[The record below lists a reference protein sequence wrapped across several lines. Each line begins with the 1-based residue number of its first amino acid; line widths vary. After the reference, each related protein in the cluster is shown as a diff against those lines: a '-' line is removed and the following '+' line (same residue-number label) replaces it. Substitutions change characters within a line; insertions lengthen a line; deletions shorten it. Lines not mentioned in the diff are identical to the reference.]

1 MKMRTIA
8 KTSLALGLLT
18 TCAITVTTQSVKAE
32 KVQSTK
38 VDKVPTLKGE
48 RLAMINIT
56 TGANTATTQAANTRQ
71 ERTSKL
77 EKAPNTNEE
86 KTSTS
91 KIEKISQPK
100 QEAQKSLN
108 ISATP
113 APKQEQS
120 QTTTESATPKTKV
133 TTPSSTKVEAPQ
145 QAANATTPSSTKV
158 EAPQQAANATT
169 PPSTK
174 VEAPK
179 QTPNA
184 PTPPSTKVEAPQSP
198 TTKQVPT
205 EINPKFKN
213 LRAYY
218 TKPSLEF
225 KNEIGI
231 ILKKWTT
238 IRFMNVVPDYF
249 IYKIALV
256 GKDDKKYGEGVHRN
270 VDVFVVLEE
279 NNYNLEKYS
288 VGGITKSNSKKV
300 DHKAG
305 VRITKEDNK
314 GTISHDVSEFKI
326 TKEQI
331 SLKELDF
338 KLRKQ
343 LIEKNNLYGNVGSG
357 KIVIKM
363 KNGGKYTFEL
373 HKKLQEDRMADVIDG
388 TNIDNI
394 EVNIK

>member
-1 MKMRTIA
+1 MKITTIA

-18 TCAITVTTQSVKAE
+18 TGV
-32 KVQSTK
+32 
-38 VDKVPTLKGE
+38 
-48 RLAMINIT
+48 IT
-56 TGANTATTQAANTRQ
+56 TTT
-71 ERTSKL
+71 
-77 EKAPNTNEE
+77 
-86 KTSTS
+86 
-91 KIEKISQPK
+91 
-100 QEAQKSLN
+100 
-108 ISATP
+108 
-113 APKQEQS
+113 
-120 QTTTESATPKTKV
+120 
-133 TTPSSTKVEAPQ
+133 

-158 EAPQQAANATT
+158 EAPQSTPPSTKIEAPQSKPNATT

-174 VEAPK
+174 VEAPQ
-179 QTPNA
+179 QTANA
-184 PTPPSTKVEAPQSP
+184 TTPSSTKVTTPPSTNTPQPMQSTKSDTPQSP

-205 EINPKFKN
+205 EINPKFKD

-373 HKKLQEDRMADVIDG
+373 HKKLQENRMADVIDG

>member
-1 MKMRTIA
+1 MKITTIA

-18 TCAITVTTQSVKAE
+18 TGV
-32 KVQSTK
+32 
-38 VDKVPTLKGE
+38 
-48 RLAMINIT
+48 IT
-56 TGANTATTQAANTRQ
+56 TTT
-71 ERTSKL
+71 
-77 EKAPNTNEE
+77 
-86 KTSTS
+86 
-91 KIEKISQPK
+91 
-100 QEAQKSLN
+100 
-108 ISATP
+108 
-113 APKQEQS
+113 
-120 QTTTESATPKTKV
+120 
-133 TTPSSTKVEAPQ
+133 

-158 EAPQQAANATT
+158 EAPQQTANATTPHSTKVETPQQTPNATTPSSTKVETTQAANATT
-169 PPSTK
+169 PSSTKVEVPQQTPNPPTSPSTKVETPQQAANATTPSSTKVEVPQSTPLSTK
-174 VEAPK
+174 VEAPQSK
-179 QTPNA
+179 PNA
-184 PTPPSTKVEAPQSP
+184 TTPPSSNVDTSPPQSP

-205 EINPKFKN
+205 EINPKFKD

-218 TKPSLEF
+218 TKPSIEF

-314 GTISHDVSEFKI
+314 GIISHDVSEFKI

-373 HKKLQEDRMADVIDG
+373 HKKLQENRMADVIDG

>member
-18 TCAITVTTQSVKAE
+18 TGAITVTTQSVKAE
-32 KVQSTK
+32 KIQSTK
-38 VDKVPTLKGE
+38 VDKVPTLKAE

-56 TGANTATTQAANTRQ
+56 AGANSATTQAANTRQ
-71 ERTSKL
+71 ERTPKL

-86 KTSTS
+86 KTSAS

-100 QEAQKSLN
+100 QEEQKTLN

-120 QTTTESATPKTKV
+120 QTTTESTTPKTKL
-133 TTPSSTKVEAPQ
+133 
-145 QAANATTPSSTKV
+145 
-158 EAPQQAANATT
+158 TT
-169 PPSTK
+169 PPSTN
-174 VEAPK
+174 
-179 QTPNA
+179 TPQ
-184 PTPPSTKVEAPQSP
+184 PMQSTKSDTPQSP

-205 EINPKFKN
+205 EINPKFKD

-373 HKKLQEDRMADVIDG
+373 HKKLQENRMADVIDG

>member
-1 MKMRTIA
+1 MKITTIA

-18 TCAITVTTQSVKAE
+18 TGV
-32 KVQSTK
+32 
-38 VDKVPTLKGE
+38 
-48 RLAMINIT
+48 IT
-56 TGANTATTQAANTRQ
+56 TTT
-71 ERTSKL
+71 
-77 EKAPNTNEE
+77 
-86 KTSTS
+86 
-91 KIEKISQPK
+91 
-100 QEAQKSLN
+100 
-108 ISATP
+108 
-113 APKQEQS
+113 
-120 QTTTESATPKTKV
+120 
-133 TTPSSTKVEAPQ
+133 

-158 EAPQQAANATT
+158 EAPQQTANATT
-169 PPSTK
+169 PSSTK
-174 VEAPK
+174 VEAPQQK
-179 QTPNA
+179 PNA
-184 PTPPSTKVEAPQSP
+184 TTPSSTKVETPQSP

-205 EINPKFKN
+205 EINPKFKD

-363 KNGGKYTFEL
+363 KDGGKYTFEL
-373 HKKLQEDRMADVIDG
+373 HKKLQENRMADVIDG

>member
-18 TCAITVTTQSVKAE
+18 TGAITVTTQSVKAE
-32 KVQSTK
+32 KIQSTK
-38 VDKVPTLKGE
+38 VDKVPTLKAE

-56 TGANTATTQAANTRQ
+56 AGANSATTQAANTRQ
-71 ERTSKL
+71 ERTPKL

-86 KTSTS
+86 KTSAS

-100 QEAQKSLN
+100 QEEQKTLN

-120 QTTTESATPKTKV
+120 QTTTESTTQQTKM
-133 TTPSSTKVEAPQ
+133 
-145 QAANATTPSSTKV
+145 
-158 EAPQQAANATT
+158 TT
-169 PPSTK
+169 PPSTN
-174 VEAPK
+174 
-179 QTPNA
+179 TPQ
-184 PTPPSTKVEAPQSP
+184 PMQSTKSDTPQSP
-198 TTKQVPT
+198 TIKQAQT
-205 EINPKFKN
+205 DMTPKYED

-218 TKPSLEF
+218 TKPSFEF
-225 KNEIGI
+225 EKQFGFL
-231 ILKKWTT
+231 LKPWTT
-238 IRFMNVVPDYF
+238 VRFMNVIPNRF

-256 GKDDKKYGEGVHRN
+256 GKDEKKYKDGPYDN
-270 VDVFVVLEE
+270 IDVFIVLED
-279 NNYNLEKYS
+279 NKYQLKKYS
-288 VGGITKSNSKKV
+288 VGGITKTNSKKV
-300 DHKAG
+300 NHKVELSITKKDNQG
-305 VRITKEDNK
+305 MISRDVSEYMITKE
-314 GTISHDVSEFKI
+314 E
-326 TKEQI
+326 I

-343 LIEKNNLYGNVGSG
+343 LIEKHNLYGNMGSG
-357 KIVIKM
+357 AIVIKM

-373 HKKLQEDRMADVIDG
+373 HKKLQEHRMADVIDG

>member
-1 MKMRTIA
+1 MKITTIA

-18 TCAITVTTQSVKAE
+18 TGV
-32 KVQSTK
+32 
-38 VDKVPTLKGE
+38 
-48 RLAMINIT
+48 IT
-56 TGANTATTQAANTRQ
+56 TTTQAAN
-71 ERTSKL
+71 
-77 EKAPNTNEE
+77 
-86 KTSTS
+86 
-91 KIEKISQPK
+91 
-100 QEAQKSLN
+100 
-108 ISATP
+108 AT
-113 APKQEQS
+113 
-120 QTTTESATPKTKV
+120 TPSSTKV
-133 TTPSSTKVEAPQ
+133 EAPQQAANATTPSSTKVETPQQTPNATTPSSTKVEAPQ

-158 EAPQQAANATT
+158 EAPKQTPNATTPSSTKVEAPQQAANATT
-169 PPSTK
+169 PSSTK

-184 PTPPSTKVEAPQSP
+184 TTPSSTKVETPQSP

-205 EINPKFKN
+205 EINPKFKD
-213 LRAYY
+213 LRVYY

-238 IRFMNVVPDYF
+238 IRFMNIVPDYF

-314 GTISHDVSEFKI
+314 GIISHDVSEFKI

-343 LIEKNNLYGNVGSG
+343 LIENHNLYGNVGSG

-373 HKKLQEDRMADVIDG
+373 HKKLQENRMADVIDA

>member
-1 MKMRTIA
+1 MKITTIA

-18 TCAITVTTQSVKAE
+18 TGV
-32 KVQSTK
+32 
-38 VDKVPTLKGE
+38 
-48 RLAMINIT
+48 IT
-56 TGANTATTQAANTRQ
+56 TTTQAA
-71 ERTSKL
+71 
-77 EKAPNTNEE
+77 
-86 KTSTS
+86 
-91 KIEKISQPK
+91 
-100 QEAQKSLN
+100 
-108 ISATP
+108 SAT
-113 APKQEQS
+113 
-120 QTTTESATPKTKV
+120 TPSSTKV
-133 TTPSSTKVEAPQ
+133 ETPQQAANATTPSSTKVEAPKQTPNATTPSSTKVETPQ

-169 PPSTK
+169 PSSTK
-174 VEAPK
+174 VE
-179 QTPNA
+179 T
-184 PTPPSTKVEAPQSP
+184 PQSP

-205 EINPKFKN
+205 EINPKFKD

-343 LIEKNNLYGNVGSG
+343 LVENHNLYGNVGSG

-373 HKKLQEDRMADVIDG
+373 HKKLQENRMADVIDG

>member
-1 MKMRTIA
+1 MKITTIA

-18 TCAITVTTQSVKAE
+18 TGV
-32 KVQSTK
+32 
-38 VDKVPTLKGE
+38 
-48 RLAMINIT
+48 IT
-56 TGANTATTQAANTRQ
+56 TTTQAAN
-71 ERTSKL
+71 
-77 EKAPNTNEE
+77 
-86 KTSTS
+86 
-91 KIEKISQPK
+91 
-100 QEAQKSLN
+100 
-108 ISATP
+108 AT
-113 APKQEQS
+113 
-120 QTTTESATPKTKV
+120 TPSSTKV
-133 TTPSSTKVEAPQ
+133 EAPQQTANATTPPSTKVETPQQTPNATTPSSTKVETTQAANATTPSSTKVEAPQ

-169 PPSTK
+169 PSSTK
-174 VEAPK
+174 VEAPQ

-184 PTPPSTKVEAPQSP
+184 TTPSSTKVEAPQSKPNATTPSSTKVETPQSP

-205 EINPKFKN
+205 EINPKFKD

-363 KNGGKYTFEL
+363 KDGGKYTFEL
-373 HKKLQEDRMADVIDG
+373 HKKLQENRMADVIDG

>member
-1 MKMRTIA
+1 MKITTIA

-18 TCAITVTTQSVKAE
+18 TGV
-32 KVQSTK
+32 
-38 VDKVPTLKGE
+38 
-48 RLAMINIT
+48 IT
-56 TGANTATTQAANTRQ
+56 TTT
-71 ERTSKL
+71 
-77 EKAPNTNEE
+77 
-86 KTSTS
+86 
-91 KIEKISQPK
+91 
-100 QEAQKSLN
+100 
-108 ISATP
+108 
-113 APKQEQS
+113 
-120 QTTTESATPKTKV
+120 
-133 TTPSSTKVEAPQ
+133 

-158 EAPQQAANATT
+158 EAPQSTPPSTKIEAPQSKPNATT

-174 VEAPK
+174 VEAPQ
-179 QTPNA
+179 QTANA
-184 PTPPSTKVEAPQSP
+184 TTPPSTKVTTPPSTNTPQPMQSTKSDTPQSP

-205 EINPKFKN
+205 EINPKFKD

-373 HKKLQEDRMADVIDG
+373 HKKLQENRMADVIDS

>member
-1 MKMRTIA
+1 MKITTIA

-18 TCAITVTTQSVKAE
+18 TGVITTTTQE
-32 KVQSTK
+32 
-38 VDKVPTLKGE
+38 
-48 RLAMINIT
+48 
-56 TGANTATTQAANTRQ
+56 ANA
-71 ERTSKL
+71 
-77 EKAPNTNEE
+77 
-86 KTSTS
+86 
-91 KIEKISQPK
+91 
-100 QEAQKSLN
+100 
-108 ISATP
+108 
-113 APKQEQS
+113 
-120 QTTTESATPKTKV
+120 
-133 TTPSSTKVEAPQ
+133 TTPSSAKVEAPQSTPPSTKVEAPQ
-145 QAANATTPSSTKV
+145 SKPNATTPPSTKVETPQQTPNATTPSSTKV
-158 EAPQQAANATT
+158 ET
-169 PPSTK
+169 
-174 VEAPK
+174 
-179 QTPNA
+179 
-184 PTPPSTKVEAPQSP
+184 PQSP

-205 EINPKFKN
+205 EINPKFKD

-238 IRFMNVVPDYF
+238 IRFMNIVPDYF

-256 GKDDKKYGEGVHRN
+256 GKDDKKYDEGVHRN

-279 NNYNLEKYS
+279 KNKYGVERYS

-343 LIEKNNLYGNVGSG
+343 LIENHNLYGNVGSG
-357 KIVIKM
+357 KIVINM

-373 HKKLQEDRMADVIDG
+373 HKKLQENRMADVIDG

>member
-1 MKMRTIA
+1 MKITTIA

-18 TCAITVTTQSVKAE
+18 TGVITTTTQE
-32 KVQSTK
+32 
-38 VDKVPTLKGE
+38 
-48 RLAMINIT
+48 
-56 TGANTATTQAANTRQ
+56 
-71 ERTSKL
+71 
-77 EKAPNTNEE
+77 
-86 KTSTS
+86 
-91 KIEKISQPK
+91 
-100 QEAQKSLN
+100 
-108 ISATP
+108 
-113 APKQEQS
+113 
-120 QTTTESATPKTKV
+120 
-133 TTPSSTKVEAPQ
+133 
-145 QAANATTPSSTKV
+145 ANATTPSSTKV
-158 EAPQQAANATT
+158 EAPQSTPPSTKVEAPQSKPNATT

-174 VEAPK
+174 VETPQ

-184 PTPPSTKVEAPQSP
+184 TTPSSTKVETPQSP

-205 EINPKFKN
+205 EINPKFKD

-218 TKPSLEF
+218 TKPSLEFKNEIGIILKKCTKPSLEF

-238 IRFMNVVPDYF
+238 IRFMNIVPDYF

-256 GKDDKKYGEGVHRN
+256 GKDDKKYDEGVHRN

-279 NNYNLEKYS
+279 KNKYGVERYS

-343 LIEKNNLYGNVGSG
+343 LIENHNLYGNVGSG
-357 KIVIKM
+357 KIVINM

-373 HKKLQEDRMADVIDG
+373 HKKLQENRMADVIDG

>member
-1 MKMRTIA
+1 MNMRTIA

-18 TCAITVTTQSVKAE
+18 TGAITVTTQSVKAE

-38 VDKVPTLKGE
+38 VDKVPTIKAE

-56 TGANTATTQAANTRQ
+56 AGANTATTQAANTRQ
-71 ERTSKL
+71 ERTPKL

-91 KIEKISQPK
+91 KKEKISQPK

-120 QTTTESATPKTKV
+120 QTTTESTTPKTKV
-133 TTPSSTKVEAPQ
+133 TTPPSINAPKTKV
-145 QAANATTPSSTKV
+145 TTPPSINAPKTKV
-158 EAPQQAANATT
+158 TT
-169 PPSTK
+169 PPSTN
-174 VEAPK
+174 
-179 QTPNA
+179 TPQ
-184 PTPPSTKVEAPQSP
+184 PMQSTKSDTPQSP
-198 TTKQVPT
+198 TIKQAQT
-205 EINPKFKN
+205 DMTPKYED

-218 TKPSLEF
+218 TKPSFEF
-225 KNEIGI
+225 EKQFGFM
-231 ILKKWTT
+231 LKPWTT
-238 IRFMNVVPDYF
+238 VRFMNVIPNRF

-256 GKDDKKYGEGVHRN
+256 GKDEKKYKDGPYDN
-270 VDVFVVLEE
+270 IDVFIVLED
-279 NNYNLEKYS
+279 NKYQLKKYS
-288 VGGITKSNSKKV
+288 VGGITKTNSKKV
-300 DHKAG
+300 DHKAELSITKKDNQG
-305 VRITKEDNK
+305 MISRDVSEYMITKE
-314 GTISHDVSEFKI
+314 E
-326 TKEQI
+326 I

-343 LIEKNNLYGNVGSG
+343 LIEKHDLYGNMGSG
-357 KIVIKM
+357 TIVIKM

-373 HKKLQEDRMADVIDG
+373 HKKLQEHRMADVIEG
-388 TNIDNI
+388 TNIDKI

>member
-1 MKMRTIA
+1 
-8 KTSLALGLLT
+8 
-18 TCAITVTTQSVKAE
+18 
-32 KVQSTK
+32 
-38 VDKVPTLKGE
+38 
-48 RLAMINIT
+48 
-56 TGANTATTQAANTRQ
+56 QAANTRQ
-71 ERTSKL
+71 KRPPKPKKAQNTK
-77 EKAPNTNEE
+77 EKKPPAP
-86 KTSTS
+86 KKK
-91 KIEKISQPK
+91 KIPHPK
-100 QEAQKSLN
+100 QKEQKTLN
-108 ISATP
+108 IPAPP
-113 APKQEQS
+113 APKQKQP
-120 QTTTESATPKTKV
+120 QTTTEPTTPKTKV
-133 TTPSSTKVEAPQ
+133 TTPPSTNTPQPMQSTKSD
-145 QAANATTPSSTKV
+145 T
-158 EAPQQAANATT
+158 
-169 PPSTK
+169 
-174 VEAPK
+174 
-179 QTPNA
+179 
-184 PTPPSTKVEAPQSP
+184 PQSP

-205 EINPKFKN
+205 EINPKFKD

-373 HKKLQEDRMADVIDG
+373 HKKLQENRMADVIDG

>member
-1 MKMRTIA
+1 MKITTIA

-18 TCAITVTTQSVKAE
+18 TGV
-32 KVQSTK
+32 
-38 VDKVPTLKGE
+38 
-48 RLAMINIT
+48 IT
-56 TGANTATTQAANTRQ
+56 TTT
-71 ERTSKL
+71 
-77 EKAPNTNEE
+77 
-86 KTSTS
+86 
-91 KIEKISQPK
+91 
-100 QEAQKSLN
+100 
-108 ISATP
+108 
-113 APKQEQS
+113 
-120 QTTTESATPKTKV
+120 
-133 TTPSSTKVEAPQ
+133 

-158 EAPQQAANATT
+158 EAPQSTPPSTKIEAPQSKPNATT

-174 VEAPK
+174 VEAPQ
-179 QTPNA
+179 QTANA
-184 PTPPSTKVEAPQSP
+184 TTPPSTKVTPPPSTNTPQPMQSTKSDTPQSP

-205 EINPKFKN
+205 EINPKFKD

-373 HKKLQEDRMADVIDG
+373 HKKLQENRMADVIDG

>member
-18 TCAITVTTQSVKAE
+18 TGAITVTTQSVKAE
-32 KVQSTK
+32 KIQSTK
-38 VDKVPTLKGE
+38 VDKVPTLKAE

-56 TGANTATTQAANTRQ
+56 AGANSATTQAANTRQ
-71 ERTSKL
+71 ERTPKL

-86 KTSTS
+86 KTSAS

-100 QEAQKSLN
+100 QEEQKTLN

-120 QTTTESATPKTKV
+120 QTTTESTTQQTKM
-133 TTPSSTKVEAPQ
+133 
-145 QAANATTPSSTKV
+145 
-158 EAPQQAANATT
+158 TT
-169 PPSTK
+169 PPSTN
-174 VEAPK
+174 
-179 QTPNA
+179 TPQ
-184 PTPPSTKVEAPQSP
+184 PMQSTKSDTPQSP
-198 TTKQVPT
+198 TIKQAQT
-205 EINPKFKN
+205 DMTPKYED

-218 TKPSLEF
+218 TKPSFEF
-225 KNEIGI
+225 EKQFGFL
-231 ILKKWTT
+231 LKPWTT
-238 IRFMNVVPDYF
+238 VRFMNVIPNRF

-256 GKDDKKYGEGVHRN
+256 GKDEKKYKDEPYDN
-270 VDVFVVLEE
+270 IDVFIVLED
-279 NNYNLEKYS
+279 NKYQLKKYS
-288 VGGITKSNSKKV
+288 VGGITKTNSKKV
-300 DHKAG
+300 NHKVELSITKKDNQG
-305 VRITKEDNK
+305 MISRDVSEYMITKE
-314 GTISHDVSEFKI
+314 E
-326 TKEQI
+326 I

-343 LIEKNNLYGNVGSG
+343 LIEKHNLYGNMGSG
-357 KIVIKM
+357 TIVIKM

-373 HKKLQEDRMADVIDG
+373 HKKLQEHRMADVIDG

>member
-18 TCAITVTTQSVKAE
+18 TGAITVTTQSVKAE
-32 KVQSTK
+32 KIQSTK
-38 VDKVPTLKGE
+38 VDKVPTLKAE

-56 TGANTATTQAANTRQ
+56 AGANSATTQAANTRQ
-71 ERTSKL
+71 ERTPKL

-86 KTSTS
+86 KTSAS

-100 QEAQKSLN
+100 QEEQKTLN

-120 QTTTESATPKTKV
+120 QTTTESTTPKTKV
-133 TTPSSTKVEAPQ
+133 TTPPSTNTPQPMQSTKSD
-145 QAANATTPSSTKV
+145 T
-158 EAPQQAANATT
+158 
-169 PPSTK
+169 
-174 VEAPK
+174 
-179 QTPNA
+179 
-184 PTPPSTKVEAPQSP
+184 PQSP
-198 TTKQVPT
+198 TIKQAQT
-205 EINPKFKN
+205 DMTPKYED

-218 TKPSLEF
+218 TKPSFEF
-225 KNEIGI
+225 EKQFGFM
-231 ILKKWTT
+231 LKPWTT
-238 IRFMNVVPDYF
+238 VRFMNVIPNRF

-256 GKDDKKYGEGVHRN
+256 GKDEKKYKDGPYDN
-270 VDVFVVLEE
+270 IDVFIVLED
-279 NNYNLEKYS
+279 NKYQLKKYS
-288 VGGITKSNSKKV
+288 VGGITKTNSKKV
-300 DHKAG
+300 NHKVELSITKKDNQG
-305 VRITKEDNK
+305 MISRDVSEYMITKE
-314 GTISHDVSEFKI
+314 E
-326 TKEQI
+326 I

-373 HKKLQEDRMADVIDG
+373 HKKLQENRMADVIDG

>member
-1 MKMRTIA
+1 MKITTIA

-18 TCAITVTTQSVKAE
+18 TGV
-32 KVQSTK
+32 
-38 VDKVPTLKGE
+38 
-48 RLAMINIT
+48 IT
-56 TGANTATTQAANTRQ
+56 TTT
-71 ERTSKL
+71 
-77 EKAPNTNEE
+77 
-86 KTSTS
+86 
-91 KIEKISQPK
+91 
-100 QEAQKSLN
+100 
-108 ISATP
+108 
-113 APKQEQS
+113 
-120 QTTTESATPKTKV
+120 
-133 TTPSSTKVEAPQ
+133 

-158 EAPQQAANATT
+158 EAPQSTPPSTKIEAPQPTPPSTKIEAPQSKPNATT

-174 VEAPK
+174 VEAPQ
-179 QTPNA
+179 QTANA
-184 PTPPSTKVEAPQSP
+184 TTPPSTKVTTPPSTNTPQPMQSTKSDTPQSP

-205 EINPKFKN
+205 EINPKFKD

-373 HKKLQEDRMADVIDG
+373 HKKLQENRMADVIDG

>member
-1 MKMRTIA
+1 MKITTIA

-18 TCAITVTTQSVKAE
+18 TGV
-32 KVQSTK
+32 
-38 VDKVPTLKGE
+38 
-48 RLAMINIT
+48 IT
-56 TGANTATTQAANTRQ
+56 TTT
-71 ERTSKL
+71 
-77 EKAPNTNEE
+77 
-86 KTSTS
+86 
-91 KIEKISQPK
+91 
-100 QEAQKSLN
+100 
-108 ISATP
+108 
-113 APKQEQS
+113 
-120 QTTTESATPKTKV
+120 
-133 TTPSSTKVEAPQ
+133 

-158 EAPQQAANATT
+158 EAPQSTPPSTKVEAPQSKPNATT

-174 VEAPK
+174 VETPQ

-184 PTPPSTKVEAPQSP
+184 TTPPSTKVTTPPSTNTPQPMQSTKSDTPQSP

-205 EINPKFKN
+205 EINPKFKD

-314 GTISHDVSEFKI
+314 GIISHDVSEFKI

-373 HKKLQEDRMADVIDG
+373 HKKLQENRMADVIDG
-388 TNIDNI
+388 TIIDNI

>member
-8 KTSLALGLLT
+8 KTSLALGFLT
-18 TCAITVTTQSVKAE
+18 TGAITVTTQSVKAE
-32 KVQSTK
+32 KIQSTK
-38 VDKVPTLKGE
+38 VDKVPRLKAE

-56 TGANTATTQAANTRQ
+56 TGANSATTQAANTGQ
-71 ERTSKL
+71 ERTAKL

-86 KTSTS
+86 KTSIS

-100 QEAQKSLN
+100 QVAQKSLN

-120 QTTTESATPKTKV
+120 QTTTESTTLKTKV
-133 TTPSSTKVEAPQ
+133 TTPPSTNTPQPMKSTKSD
-145 QAANATTPSSTKV
+145 T
-158 EAPQQAANATT
+158 
-169 PPSTK
+169 
-174 VEAPK
+174 
-179 QTPNA
+179 
-184 PTPPSTKVEAPQSP
+184 PQSP
-198 TTKQVPT
+198 TIKQAQT
-205 EINPKFKN
+205 DITPKYED

-218 TKPSLEF
+218 TKPSFEF
-225 KNEIGI
+225 EKQFGFM
-231 ILKKWTT
+231 LKPWTT
-238 IRFMNVVPDYF
+238 VRFMNVIPNRF

-256 GKDDKKYGEGVHRN
+256 GKDEKKYKDGPYDN
-270 VDVFVVLEE
+270 IDVFIVLED
-279 NNYNLEKYS
+279 NKYQLKKYS

-343 LIEKNNLYGNVGSG
+343 LIENHNLYGNVGSG

-373 HKKLQEDRMADVIDG
+373 HKKLQENRMADVIDG

>member
-1 MKMRTIA
+1 MKITTIA

-18 TCAITVTTQSVKAE
+18 TGVITTTTQE
-32 KVQSTK
+32 
-38 VDKVPTLKGE
+38 
-48 RLAMINIT
+48 
-56 TGANTATTQAANTRQ
+56 
-71 ERTSKL
+71 
-77 EKAPNTNEE
+77 
-86 KTSTS
+86 
-91 KIEKISQPK
+91 
-100 QEAQKSLN
+100 
-108 ISATP
+108 
-113 APKQEQS
+113 
-120 QTTTESATPKTKV
+120 
-133 TTPSSTKVEAPQ
+133 
-145 QAANATTPSSTKV
+145 ANATTPSSTKV
-158 EAPQQAANATT
+158 EAPQ
-169 PPSTK
+169 S
-174 VEAPK
+174 
-179 QTPNA
+179 
-184 PTPPSTKVEAPQSP
+184 TPPSTKVEAPQSKPNATTPPSTKVETPQQTPNATTPSSTKVETPQTP

-205 EINPKFKN
+205 EINPKFKD

-225 KNEIGI
+225 KNEICI

-238 IRFMNVVPDYF
+238 IRFMNIVPDYI

-256 GKDDKKYGEGVHRN
+256 GKDDKKYDEGVHRN

-279 NNYNLEKYS
+279 KNKYGVERYS

-343 LIEKNNLYGNVGSG
+343 LIENHNLYGNVGSG
-357 KIVIKM
+357 KIVINM

-373 HKKLQEDRMADVIDG
+373 HKKLQENRMADVIDG

>member
-1 MKMRTIA
+1 MKITTIA

-18 TCAITVTTQSVKAE
+18 TGV
-32 KVQSTK
+32 
-38 VDKVPTLKGE
+38 
-48 RLAMINIT
+48 IT
-56 TGANTATTQAANTRQ
+56 TTTQAA
-71 ERTSKL
+71 
-77 EKAPNTNEE
+77 KA
-86 KTSTS
+86 S
-91 KIEKISQPK
+91 
-100 QEAQKSLN
+100 
-108 ISATP
+108 
-113 APKQEQS
+113 
-120 QTTTESATPKTKV
+120 
-133 TTPSSTKVEAPQ
+133 TPSSTKVEAPQ
-145 QAANATTPSSTKV
+145 STPPSTKVEAPQSKPNATTPSSTKV
-158 EAPQQAANATT
+158 EAPQQTANATT
-169 PPSTK
+169 PPSTN
-174 VEAPK
+174 
-179 QTPNA
+179 TPQ
-184 PTPPSTKVEAPQSP
+184 PMQSTKSDTPQSP

-205 EINPKFKN
+205 EINPKFKD

-238 IRFMNVVPDYF
+238 IRFMNIVPDYF

-305 VRITKEDNK
+305 VRVTKEDNK
-314 GTISHDVSEFKI
+314 GIISHDVSEFKI

-373 HKKLQEDRMADVIDG
+373 HKKLQENRMADVIDG

>member
-1 MKMRTIA
+1 MKITTIA

-18 TCAITVTTQSVKAE
+18 TGV
-32 KVQSTK
+32 
-38 VDKVPTLKGE
+38 
-48 RLAMINIT
+48 IT
-56 TGANTATTQAANTRQ
+56 TTTQAAN
-71 ERTSKL
+71 
-77 EKAPNTNEE
+77 A
-86 KTSTS
+86 
-91 KIEKISQPK
+91 
-100 QEAQKSLN
+100 
-108 ISATP
+108 
-113 APKQEQS
+113 
-120 QTTTESATPKTKV
+120 
-133 TTPSSTKVEAPQ
+133 TTPSSTKVEAPKQTPNATTPSSTKVETPQ

-158 EAPQQAANATT
+158 EAP
-169 PPSTK
+169 
-174 VEAPK
+174 K

-184 PTPPSTKVEAPQSP
+184 TTPSSTKVETPQSP

-205 EINPKFKN
+205 EINPKFKD

-256 GKDDKKYGEGVHRN
+256 GKDDNKYGEGVHRN

>member
-1 MKMRTIA
+1 MKITTIA

-18 TCAITVTTQSVKAE
+18 TGV
-32 KVQSTK
+32 
-38 VDKVPTLKGE
+38 
-48 RLAMINIT
+48 IT
-56 TGANTATTQAANTRQ
+56 TTT
-71 ERTSKL
+71 
-77 EKAPNTNEE
+77 
-86 KTSTS
+86 
-91 KIEKISQPK
+91 
-100 QEAQKSLN
+100 
-108 ISATP
+108 
-113 APKQEQS
+113 
-120 QTTTESATPKTKV
+120 
-133 TTPSSTKVEAPQ
+133 

-158 EAPQQAANATT
+158 EAPQSTPPSTKIEAPQSKPNATT

-174 VEAPK
+174 VEAPQ
-179 QTPNA
+179 QTANA
-184 PTPPSTKVEAPQSP
+184 TTPPSTKVTTPPSTNTPQPMQSTKSDTPQSP

-205 EINPKFKN
+205 EINPKFKD

-343 LIEKNNLYGNVGSG
+343 LIEKNNLYGNVDSG

-373 HKKLQEDRMADVIDG
+373 HKKLQENRMADVIDG

>member
-1 MKMRTIA
+1 MKITTIA

-18 TCAITVTTQSVKAE
+18 TGV
-32 KVQSTK
+32 
-38 VDKVPTLKGE
+38 
-48 RLAMINIT
+48 IT
-56 TGANTATTQAANTRQ
+56 TTT
-71 ERTSKL
+71 
-77 EKAPNTNEE
+77 
-86 KTSTS
+86 
-91 KIEKISQPK
+91 
-100 QEAQKSLN
+100 
-108 ISATP
+108 
-113 APKQEQS
+113 
-120 QTTTESATPKTKV
+120 
-133 TTPSSTKVEAPQ
+133 

-158 EAPQQAANATT
+158 EAPQSTPPSTKIEAPQSKQNATT

-174 VEAPK
+174 VEAPQ
-179 QTPNA
+179 QTANA
-184 PTPPSTKVEAPQSP
+184 TTPPSTKVTTPPSTNTPQPMQSTKSDTPQSP

-205 EINPKFKN
+205 EINPKFKD

-373 HKKLQEDRMADVIDG
+373 HKKLQENRMADVIDG

>member
-1 MKMRTIA
+1 MKITTIA

-18 TCAITVTTQSVKAE
+18 TGVITTTTQE
-32 KVQSTK
+32 
-38 VDKVPTLKGE
+38 
-48 RLAMINIT
+48 
-56 TGANTATTQAANTRQ
+56 
-71 ERTSKL
+71 
-77 EKAPNTNEE
+77 
-86 KTSTS
+86 
-91 KIEKISQPK
+91 
-100 QEAQKSLN
+100 
-108 ISATP
+108 
-113 APKQEQS
+113 
-120 QTTTESATPKTKV
+120 
-133 TTPSSTKVEAPQ
+133 
-145 QAANATTPSSTKV
+145 ANATTPSSTKV
-158 EAPQQAANATT
+158 EAPQSTPPSTKVEAPQSKPNATT

-174 VEAPK
+174 VETPQ

-184 PTPPSTKVEAPQSP
+184 TTPSSTKVETPQSP

-205 EINPKFKN
+205 EINPKFKD

-238 IRFMNVVPDYF
+238 IRFMNIVPDYF

-256 GKDDKKYGEGVHRN
+256 GKDDKKYDEGVHRN

-279 NNYNLEKYS
+279 KNKYGVERYS

-343 LIEKNNLYGNVGSG
+343 LIENHNLYGNVGSG
-357 KIVIKM
+357 KIVINM

-373 HKKLQEDRMADVIDG
+373 HKKLQENRMADVIGG

>member
-1 MKMRTIA
+1 MKITTIA

-18 TCAITVTTQSVKAE
+18 TGV
-32 KVQSTK
+32 
-38 VDKVPTLKGE
+38 
-48 RLAMINIT
+48 IT
-56 TGANTATTQAANTRQ
+56 TTTQAAN
-71 ERTSKL
+71 
-77 EKAPNTNEE
+77 A
-86 KTSTS
+86 
-91 KIEKISQPK
+91 
-100 QEAQKSLN
+100 
-108 ISATP
+108 
-113 APKQEQS
+113 
-120 QTTTESATPKTKV
+120 

-169 PPSTK
+169 PSSTKIEAPQQVAKATTPSSTKVETPQQTPNPPTSPSTK
-174 VEAPK
+174 VE
-179 QTPNA
+179 T
-184 PTPPSTKVEAPQSP
+184 PQSP

-205 EINPKFKN
+205 EINPKFKD

-238 IRFMNVVPDYF
+238 IRFMNIVPDYF

-256 GKDDKKYGEGVHRN
+256 GKDDKKYDEGVHRN

-279 NNYNLEKYS
+279 KNKYGVERYS

-343 LIEKNNLYGNVGSG
+343 LIENHNLYGNVGSG
-357 KIVIKM
+357 KIVINM

-373 HKKLQEDRMADVIDG
+373 HKKLQENRMADVIDG

>member
-1 MKMRTIA
+1 MKITTIA

-18 TCAITVTTQSVKAE
+18 TGV
-32 KVQSTK
+32 
-38 VDKVPTLKGE
+38 
-48 RLAMINIT
+48 IT
-56 TGANTATTQAANTRQ
+56 TTTQAA
-71 ERTSKL
+71 
-77 EKAPNTNEE
+77 KA
-86 KTSTS
+86 S
-91 KIEKISQPK
+91 
-100 QEAQKSLN
+100 
-108 ISATP
+108 
-113 APKQEQS
+113 
-120 QTTTESATPKTKV
+120 
-133 TTPSSTKVEAPQ
+133 TPSSTKVEAPQ
-145 QAANATTPSSTKV
+145 STPPSTKVEAPQSKPNATTPSSTKV
-158 EAPQQAANATT
+158 EAPQQTANATT
-169 PPSTK
+169 PPSTN
-174 VEAPK
+174 
-179 QTPNA
+179 TPQ
-184 PTPPSTKVEAPQSP
+184 PMQSTKSDTPQSP

-205 EINPKFKN
+205 EINPKFKD

-238 IRFMNVVPDYF
+238 IRFMNIVPDYF

-314 GTISHDVSEFKI
+314 GIISHDVSEFKI

-373 HKKLQEDRMADVIDG
+373 HKKLQENRMADVIDG

-394 EVNIK
+394 EMNIK

>member
-18 TCAITVTTQSVKAE
+18 TGV
-32 KVQSTK
+32 
-38 VDKVPTLKGE
+38 
-48 RLAMINIT
+48 IT
-56 TGANTATTQAANTRQ
+56 TTTQAAN
-71 ERTSKL
+71 
-77 EKAPNTNEE
+77 A
-86 KTSTS
+86 
-91 KIEKISQPK
+91 
-100 QEAQKSLN
+100 
-108 ISATP
+108 
-113 APKQEQS
+113 
-120 QTTTESATPKTKV
+120 

-158 EAPQQAANATT
+158 ETPQ
-169 PPSTK
+169 
-174 VEAPK
+174 

-184 PTPPSTKVEAPQSP
+184 PTTPSTKVETPQSP

-205 EINPKFKN
+205 EINPKFKD

-300 DHKAG
+300 NHKAG

-373 HKKLQEDRMADVIDG
+373 HKKLQEYRMADVIDG